1 MNFLYENAS
10 AHDALEFACR
20 SQGEVFAVNKLVGL
34 LILGVLGYTSGGALA
49 QDLFESQTNGELP
62 PQFTFDALE
71 GPAAPGMERM
81 MLPPDE
87 TIPEPIAEPLSTP
100 LGSDAFEPGAVDYA
114 EDESRIFNSY
124 PALLESTGT
133 WLRRGFWYAEADA
146 VIFSRSFDNNAI
158 VLATEQS
165 FIPPQIRA
173 NTLEIDGSSG
183 AEGAP
188 RLNVGRFLFRDHEN
202 RDHTAEFTIFGGG
215 NWGQTSQLSGAFLQM
230 PISITNGNPGFD
242 GAQDMQYDYL
252 SWFNS
257 FELTYNVKQRMGK
270 DRMELE
276 PSGHWVRR
284 AQPTHTNAFLAGVRY
299 FSLDEDLDIMAF
311 GIPDGNMDGN
321 NETGEYNVQ
330 TGNRMI
336 GTELGYSRS
345 YETSRWS
352 LTGRVKG
359 GMFLNMVH
367 LESNFNV
374 TGNVTSGSTDLEG
387 DNLSFIG
394 EAALIGK
401 WHLRPNLSL
410 RTSLEV
416 LQVTGLALAPN
427 QVDFVPSGSPFIGN
441 GADVYYLGGAIGFES
456 YW

>member
-1 MNFLYENAS
+1 MN
-10 AHDALEFACR
+10 
-20 SQGEVFAVNKLVGL
+20 KIVGL

-49 QDLFESQTNGELP
+49 QDLFESQTLGELP
-62 PQFTFDALE
+62 PQFTFDAAE
-71 GPAAPGMERM
+71 EPATPGMQRM

-87 TIPEPIAEPLSTP
+87 NIPEPIAEPLSVP
-100 LGSDAFEPGAVDYA
+100 LGSEDFEPGAVDYA
-114 EDESRIFNSY
+114 EDEYRIFNSY

-146 VIFSRSFDNNAI
+146 VLFSRSFDKNEF
-158 VLATEQS
+158 VLATDPTVFTPFQNG
-165 FIPPQIRA
+165 A
-173 NTLEIDGSSG
+173 KNALEIDGSSS

-215 NWGQTSQLSGAFLQM
+215 NWGQSSQLAGTFLQM
-230 PISITNGNPGFD
+230 PISITNGNPSFD
-242 GAQDMQYDYL
+242 GAQSMQYDYRT
-252 SWFNS
+252 WFNS
-257 FELTYNVKQRMGK
+257 FELTYNVKQRMSK

-284 AQPTHTNAFLAGVRY
+284 AQPTHTNAILAGVRY
-299 FSLDEDLDIMAF
+299 FSLDEDLRIMAF
-311 GIPDGNMDGN
+311 GIPDGNMDGD
-321 NETGEYNVQ
+321 NETGEYHVQ
-330 TGNRMI
+330 TGNHMI

-367 LESNFNV
+367 LTSNFDV

-394 EAALIGK
+394 EAALIGR
-401 WHLRPNLSL
+401 WHLRPNFSL

-416 LQVTGLALAPN
+416 LQVSGVALAPN

-441 GADVYYLGGAIGFES
+441 NADVFYLGGAIGFES